1 MCRDIGSDLST
12 FDVIHWAPVSCW
24 CCLPFRPLSSSLSI
38 YLATFPVYIVC
49 YDSERCRTA
58 LYFYLLK
65 YICTIALHILFPI
78 LFDISGFEWE
88 MWSSGH
94 LLFNQI
100 LLCSLHAGLFRELI
114 LAASSRQSFAECTSN
129 ILTSTPLS
137 PGPVSCSVW
146 PWVALCLQMPPR
158 LPAAGRGRVRD
169 SELGFIASLS
179 SYKQTI
185 CMAIPQFAV

>member
-12 FDVIHWAPVSCW
+12 FDVIHWAPVSCC

-114 LAASSRQSFAECTSN
+114 LAASSHQSSIAPCTSN
-129 ILTSTPLS
+129 IHTSLTRPRVVFCLTLS
-137 PGPVSCSVW
+137 GSLPSDAAPASSSRPGPGEGF
-146 PWVALCLQMPPR
+146 WV
-158 LPAAGRGRVRD
+158 
-169 SELGFIASLS
+169 GFYS
-179 SYKQTI
+179 Q
-185 CMAIPQFAV
+185 P